1 MSVALE
7 CRTARCRR
15 TRVRSGAQTLQKS
28 STVLIL
34 LQKGQISYWNILI
47 GTPCNK
53 PALAIDDMGFC
64 AQKASACAQMRASAL
79 VTPLADRTQQRTG
92 IRNSAPAGVL
102 VVDRRA
108 SGMTTVDAA
117 PAATSGDAV
126 IAARRV
132 PPKRDHH
139 IFRLGPAFRQNKKK
153 ERAALCRGMQGLAGW
168 LAG

>member
-79 VTPLADRTQQRTG
+79 VTL
-92 IRNSAPAGVL
+92 S
-102 VVDRRA
+102 RRRD
-108 SGMTTVDAA
+108 TTAHGH
-117 PAATSGDAV
+117 S
-126 IAARRV
+126 
-132 PPKRDHH
+132 
-139 IFRLGPAFRQNKKK
+139 Q
-153 ERAALCRGMQGLAGW
+153 
-168 LAG
+168 

>member
-1 MSVALE
+1 MSVAKMSSVPGAVRGADLAEVQQGLDLVAERADFVLE
-7 CRTARCRR
+7 HLDRDSLQQTRACHRRHGLLRPKGLCVCADARE
-15 TRVRSGAQTLQKS
+15 
-28 STVLIL
+28 
-34 LQKGQISYWNILI
+34 
-47 GTPCNK
+47 
-53 PALAIDDMGFC
+53 C
-64 AQKASACAQMRASAL
+64 ACHS
-79 VTPLADRTQQRTG
+79 LADGTQQRTG
-92 IRNSAPAGVL
+92 NRNSAPAGVL

-139 IFRLGPAFRQNKKK
+139 MFQPWATPPPKQEKKTCITRSSL
-153 ERAALCRGMQGLAGW
+153 EVCMAGLAGW

>member
-1 MSVALE
+1 M
-7 CRTARCRR
+7 
-15 TRVRSGAQTLQKS
+15 RSGAQTLQKS

-64 AQKASACAQMRASAL
+64 AQKASACAQMRASAP

-92 IRNSAPAGVL
+92 NRNSAPAGVL

-139 IFRLGPAFRQNKKK
+139 MFQPWATPPPKQEKKTCINRSSLEVCK
-153 ERAALCRGMQGLAGW
+153 AGLAGW

>member
-79 VTPLADRTQQRTG
+79 VTLSQTG
-92 IRNSAPAGVL
+92 HNSARAFAIAHRQGFLLSIAG
-102 VVDRRA
+102 
-108 SGMTTVDAA
+108 
-117 PAATSGDAV
+117 PAA
-126 IAARRV
+126 
-132 PPKRDHH
+132 
-139 IFRLGPAFRQNKKK
+139 
-153 ERAALCRGMQGLAGW
+153 
-168 LAG
+168 